1 MLVDVR
7 KAIESENP
15 SLFEKLMAPYP
26 VDATAQMIDCFT
38 EKYRLP
44 EKRSFDVDEFPIG
57 NIAEELWIYSK
68 CTELLTEPEDVCY
81 LAAETHGVRT
91 QIEEML
97 CVLKNKLSSKDVDW
111 LIEVCNGVF
120 SGKKI

>member
-15 SLFEKLMAPYP
+15 SLFVKLMAPYP

-44 EKRSFDVDEFPIG
+44 
-57 NIAEELWIYSK
+57 
-68 CTELLTEPEDVCY
+68 
-81 LAAETHGVRT
+81 
-91 QIEEML
+91 
-97 CVLKNKLSSKDVDW
+97 
-111 LIEVCNGVF
+111 
-120 SGKKI
+120 

>member
-1 MLVDVR
+1 MTVLL
-7 KAIESENP
+7 KNIGC
-15 SLFEKLMAPYP
+15 L
-26 VDATAQMIDCFT
+26 
-38 EKYRLP
+38 

-68 CTELLTEPEDVCY
+68 CTELLTEPEDACY
-81 LAAETHGVRT
+81 LAAETHGIRT

-97 CVLKNKLSSKDVDW
+97 FVLKNKLPSKDVDW

-120 SGKKI
+120 SGKKIDDAIFNNVIERFVQKKWN